1 MSTVTCTA
9 GGSVCSRIGPVKDL
23 VVAATFSDVA
33 QAELAR
39 ERLGLEGIQSF
50 VFDQQTGGVMP
61 YMVGSL
67 GGIRLEVAPGDLEK
81 AKEILGS

>member
-1 MSTVTCTA
+1 MN
-9 GGSVCSRIGPVKDL
+9 DL
-23 VVAATFSDVA
+23 VTVATFSDVP

-39 ERLGLEGIQSF
+39 ERLALEGIQAF
-50 VFDQQTGGVMP
+50 VFDEQTGAVMP

-67 GGIRLEVAPGDLEK
+67 GGIRLQVAPPDLTR